1 MFCLE
6 SELLELFK
14 KFEIKGLK
22 CGSIP
27 KGNFVALEGSN
38 LQLIIDYAKNNKI
51 DYLFFSYNYANK
63 DYYLIDYS
71 KLERDGD
78 FSRLAYKD
86 IEAHNDFINSI
97 DFEQPAVLYVF
108 CLHNG
113 IAINI
118 RNCALWLDELI
129 SSEEC
134 IAKLKEKYETTLD
147 DIKEKRNEEREKLL
161 EEMKLIL
168 LNNEEFT
175 LCTNQNLRREFMRKF
190 LARKENERFR
200 SAFFDKNGY
209 LNQYDTLNF
218 ADLVYA
224 IYKKTSKR

>member
-6 SELLELFK
+6 KGLLDLFDRSG
-14 KFEIKGLK
+14 IKGLK
-22 CGSIP
+22 GEFDP
-27 KGNFVALEGSN
+27 KGNFVTLEGSD
-38 LQLIIDYAKNNKI
+38 LKIIIDYAKDNKI
-51 DYLFFSYNYANK
+51 DYLFYSYNYANK

-71 KLERDGD
+71 KLEKDGD
-78 FSRLAYKD
+78 FLRLASND
-86 IEAHNDFINSI
+86 IETHNDIINSI
-97 DFEQPAVLYVF
+97 DFKQPAILDVF

-113 IAINI
+113 VIINI
-118 RNCALWLDELI
+118 CNYALWLDGLI

-134 IAKLKEKYETTLD
+134 IAKLKEKYGTELD
-147 DIKEKRNEEREKLL
+147 DIKEKRNEEREEIL
-161 EEMKLIL
+161 EELKPIL
-168 LNNEEFT
+168 LNNEEFA

-200 SAFFDKNGY
+200 NAFFNENGY
-209 LNQYDTLNF
+209 LNPYETLNF

>member
-6 SELLELFK
+6 GELLNLFQK
-14 KFEIKGLK
+14 AGIKSLK
-22 CGSIP
+22 CASLP
-27 KGNFVALEGSN
+27 KDSFVALESTD
-38 LQLIIDYAKNNKI
+38 LQQIIDYANDNKI
-51 DYLFFSYNYANK
+51 DYLFYSYHYANK

-78 FSRLAYKD
+78 FSRLAYND
-86 IEAHNDFINSI
+86 IELHNDSINSL
-97 DFEQPAVLYVF
+97 DFEQPAILDVF

-118 RNCALWLDELI
+118 RNCVVWLDELT

-134 IAKLKEKYETTLD
+134 VEKLKAKYETILD

-161 EEMKLIL
+161 EELKPIL
-168 LNNEEFT
+168 LNDEEFA

-190 LARKENERFR
+190 LAKKDNERFR
-200 SAFFDKNGY
+200 PAFFDRNGY
-209 LNQYDTLNF
+209 LNQYETLNF
-218 ADLVYA
+218 ADLIYA
-224 IYKKTSKR
+224 IYKKTNKR